1 LGSLEAGKLADFVVW
16 SKDYFTVP
24 QEEIPTVYPL
34 LVAMGGEPIIVR
46 EELGREIGLPTT
58 GPQVKFSF
66 EREYEY
72 APDPDEVL
80 QQGGM
85 GGGL

>member
-1 LGSLEAGKLADFVVW
+1 LEPGKLADYVVW

-24 QEEIPTVYPL
+24 QDQIPTVYPL
-34 LVAMGGEPIIVR
+34 MVVMGGEPIVLR
-46 EELGREIGLPTT
+46 EELGREINMAAV
-58 GPQVKFSF
+58 GPQINFTF

-80 QQGGM
+80 EQGGM
-85 GGGL
+85 TAF